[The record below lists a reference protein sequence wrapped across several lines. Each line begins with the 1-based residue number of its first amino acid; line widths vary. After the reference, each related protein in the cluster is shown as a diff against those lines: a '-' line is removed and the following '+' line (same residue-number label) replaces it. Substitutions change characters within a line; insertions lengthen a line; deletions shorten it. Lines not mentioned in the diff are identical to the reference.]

1 MGQPQT
7 ESKNPRTIV
16 HMGAQSLR
24 HVDRPRALLRYMLS
38 GGLIVVLML
47 VVGGCGSSTDR
58 PPVNSRASETAQQAT
73 PVMSPSTSP
82 SMKQEAQP
90 AQAAQP
96 ALTSTRRPTSTSTPV
111 TPKSAPTSAP
121 NTAPNTR
128 TRPQAQPTSTPA
140 PEPVQLG
147 PEITAWLDQSARLI
161 NEVSGTSEALTTGP
175 DIQVLLNTA
184 ILAFLDGHSLTAES
198 VAALNEAISQLP
210 PLVYAFPTTGQS
222 VAAADVDGDGEPELI
237 AGYNLFGVQ
246 PAWFDLGSDELKA
259 QAFPAQN
266 PEKDFYGMT
275 VVHSITDVTDEGIAD
290 VMLVTTTPGTSTLTE
305 AVRVFTW
312 NDDGPRRVFD
322 IPVVSWADPARWE
335 LRTTSGKAEIDTAC
349 AIFGHYDIKQLPH
362 PELTRTFAWDGTWF
376 VEIQRTVS
384 PPVSTHDQIN
394 RAEAAFW
401 AGAYGPAVS
410 RYAEVINSP
419 VVSEDHYLPI
429 DWEGL
434 ARLRISQIS
443 LLTGTNASSEL
454 KDVVQRGGVIG
465 LIGQTMLDSTG
476 TRNALQPF
484 VALQRLNLKA
494 DPPTGNHGH
503 IQFPVDEALVLAL
516 GKALEVGLQDVAPDQ
531 LSRRTIFNV
540 LGNMGFDVRDA
551 IVGDLNDDNTLE
563 AVVSIV
569 RNSERIIGPPVND
582 FWFLRRTENR
592 WVVEPAPV
600 IGDAAIANGIRQ
612 ISPRRSAFVL
622 IEPGAGSERSIYL
635 SFDGNHIQLWFSPPT
650 LADMEPT
657 NPFDRRQMTKCHHQ
671 AGDS

>member
-1 MGQPQT
+1 MDQPQT
-7 ESKNPRTIV
+7 ENENPRTIV
-16 HMGAQSLR
+16 PMYAISFQDA
-24 HVDRPRALLRYMLS
+24 DRMSTLLRYLRS
-38 GGLIVVLML
+38 LGLVIGLIL
-47 VVGGCGSSTDR
+47 VVGGCGSSPDI
-58 PPVNSRASETAQQAT
+58 PSDNSRASGTVQQAT
-73 PVMSPSTSP
+73 PPISPSASP
-82 SMKQEAQP
+82 AMKQETQP
-90 AQAAQP
+90 VQTAQP
-96 ALTSTRRPTSTSTPV
+96 ALTTTRRATSTSTPV

-121 NTAPNTR
+121 SAR
-128 TRPQAQPTSTPA
+128 TQPQAPPTSTPV

-161 NEVSGTSEALTTGP
+161 NEVSGTSEALRTGP
-175 DIQVLLNTA
+175 DVQVLLNTA
-184 ILAFLDGHSLTAES
+184 ILAFLDGHSLTTES
-198 VAALNEAISQLP
+198 VAVLNEAISQLP

-222 VAAADVDGDGEPELI
+222 VAAADIDGDGELELI

-259 QAFPAQN
+259 QAFPTQDQ
-266 PEKDFYGMT
+266 EKDFYGMT
-275 VVHSITDVTDEGIAD
+275 VVHSITDLTNEGIAD
-290 VMLVTTTPGTSTLTE
+290 VTLVTTTPGTSTLTE

-312 NDDGPRRVFD
+312 NDGPRRVFD
-322 IPVVSWADPARWE
+322 IPVVSWTDPARWE
-335 LRTTSGKAEIDTAC
+335 LRTNGGRAEIDTVC

-401 AGAYGPAVS
+401 AGAYGL
-410 RYAEVINSP
+410 AESLYVKVINSP
-419 VVSEDHYLPI
+419 VVSEDHDLAI

-434 ARLRISQIS
+434 ARLRIAQIS

-454 KDVVQRGGVIG
+454 QHVVERGGVIG

-494 DPPTGNHGH
+494 SPPPGKYGH

-516 GKALEVGLQDVAPDQ
+516 GKALEVGLQDVTSAQ

-540 LGNMGFDVRDA
+540 LGNVGFDVRDA
-551 IVGDLNDDNTLE
+551 IVGDLNGDSTLE

-569 RNSERIIGPPVND
+569 RNSERFIGPPVND
-582 FWFLRRTENR
+582 FWFLRRAENR
-592 WVVEPAPV
+592 WVVEPAP
-600 IGDAAIANGIRQ
+600 IFGDAAIANGIRK

-622 IEPGAGSERSIYL
+622 IEPGAGSERSIHL
-635 SFDGNHIQLWFSPPT
+635 SFDGNHIQSWFSQPT

-657 NPFDRRQMTKCHHQ
+657 NPFDSRQITECRHQ

>member
-1 MGQPQT
+1 M
-7 ESKNPRTIV
+7 
-16 HMGAQSLR
+16 
-24 HVDRPRALLRYMLS
+24 
-38 GGLIVVLML
+38 
-47 VVGGCGSSTDR
+47 
-58 PPVNSRASETAQQAT
+58 
-73 PVMSPSTSP
+73 
-82 SMKQEAQP
+82 
-90 AQAAQP
+90 
-96 ALTSTRRPTSTSTPV
+96 
-111 TPKSAPTSAP
+111 
-121 NTAPNTR
+121 
-128 TRPQAQPTSTPA
+128 
-140 PEPVQLG
+140 QLG

-161 NEVSGTSEALTTGP
+161 NEVSGTSEALRTGP
-175 DIQVLLNTA
+175 DVQVLLNTA
-184 ILAFLDGHSLTAES
+184 ILAFLDGHSLTTES

-222 VAAADVDGDGEPELI
+222 VAAADIDGDGELELI
-237 AGYNLFGVQ
+237 AGYNLFGVR

-259 QAFPAQN
+259 QAFPTQD

-275 VVHSITDVTDEGIAD
+275 VVHSITDLTNEGIAD

-335 LRTTSGKAEIDTAC
+335 LRTTGGRAEIDTAC

-410 RYAEVINSP
+410 LYTEVITSP
-419 VVSEDHYLPI
+419 VVSEDQDLPI

-454 KDVVQRGGVIG
+454 KHVVQRGGVIG
-465 LIGQTMLDSTG
+465 LIGQTMLDSNG
-476 TRNALQPF
+476 TQNALQPF

-563 AVVSIV
+563 AIVSIV

-582 FWFLRRTENR
+582 FWFLRRIENR

-635 SFDGNHIQLWFSPPT
+635 SFDGNHIQLWFSQPT

-657 NPFDRRQMTKCHHQ
+657 NPFDRRQITECRHQ